1 MKVNVISIDLQ
12 KFIDKDNKNNRDMIY
27 LSCPKSFDFQMVH
40 KIVYGYIPKKYDKE
54 KDQYVI
60 NMKEYLKYLSFHG
73 MRPINPLI
81 TLELDIPNE
90 WNIPVLE
97 NTDEGNDIDDK

>member
-1 MKVNVISIDLQ
+1 
-12 KFIDKDNKNNRDMIY
+12 
-27 LSCPKSFDFQMVH
+27 
-40 KIVYGYIPKKYDKE
+40 
-54 KDQYVI
+54 
-60 NMKEYLKYLSFHG
+60 

-97 NTDEGNDIDDK
+97 DTDEGNDIDDK